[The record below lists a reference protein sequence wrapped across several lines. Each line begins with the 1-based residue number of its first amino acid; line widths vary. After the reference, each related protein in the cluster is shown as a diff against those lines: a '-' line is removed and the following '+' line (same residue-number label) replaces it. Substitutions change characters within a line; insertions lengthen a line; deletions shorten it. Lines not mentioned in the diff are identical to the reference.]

1 MSVCVTV
8 LITFS
13 EQPRKHACF
22 GFGTRLV
29 WTKLTGA
36 DVFVRLIQFR
46 GGIMKFRISIF
57 AVFILTLALAGSGQN
72 TVKLFDAV
80 NVADS
85 DRTVPWWYSYA
96 VSYRTAEVYLSCPNN
111 RAEAFLTGPTG
122 GNLIVDNF
130 MAMNGDNVGPM
141 GRCFAGL
148 FATPQLGHSVEE
160 AYYGIAPLDVSDLL
174 VGSGVYRFELK
185 DHGFSL
191 GSSEIHLRTNCSLE
205 VATQICHRNFGNK
218 GNRNLSV
225 AESAVDAHLA
235 HGDTAGPC
243 IN

>member
-1 MSVCVTV
+1 MAFAIIA
-8 LITFS
+8 LTF
-13 EQPRKHACF
+13 
-22 GFGTRLV
+22 
-29 WTKLTGA
+29 
-36 DVFVRLIQFR
+36 
-46 GGIMKFRISIF
+46 
-57 AVFILTLALAGSGQN
+57 ALSGLGQN

-80 NVADS
+80 AVTDS
-85 DRTVPWWYSYA
+85 DRSVPWWYSYA
-96 VSYRTAEVYLSCPNN
+96 VSFRMAEVYLSCPNN
-111 RAEAFLTGPTG
+111 RAQAVLTGPNG

-130 MAMNGDNVGPM
+130 MAMNGDNVCPM

-148 FATPQLGHSVEE
+148 FAAPQLGHSVED

-174 VGSGVYRFELK
+174 VGSGIYRFELK

-191 GSSEIHLRTNCSLE
+191 GSSEINLQTNCSFE
-205 VATQICHRNFGNK
+205 AATQICHRNFGNK
-218 GNRNLSV
+218 GNRTLSV